1 MGLRAA
7 FDDKQSFLSEV
18 NVEKTCL
25 KLQSSLNELKDGKNN
40 DRNVKY
46 HWSYLSCSKILSYNS
61 MEKELVELKMAY
73 PNTTILHS
81 NPSVMSP
88 FWDSDGQKAA
98 SSLNTTNL
106 DSKNMY
112 MKRKKHEIIGK
123 CLLMKELHGIHVLRY
138 ENWTALRCSEL
149 VNGMVNSIQ
158 NSESKSN
165 HYIKSS
171 TKADAN
177 GIINRGGQNRGR
189 GPKRK
194 RKSGPPFLPV
204 ESLGRL
210 DVASSGNSVSEE
222 WCESIKEEYAVKP
235 LQSWGRLPE
244 SLQIKWKSGLCD
256 AHFSKARMAEHPLP
270 QCNDSQI
277 ESKELIAIMAA
288 TTTRKV
294 LNPTPG
300 RLSLFNMLLPSL
312 MRSVECGYRYVY
324 VLGYD
329 VGDSYYD
336 TDEGMAEVLRWFSD
350 NVERIMS
357 ENGIELKILPV
368 RVNNTLKKPGPVF
381 IEMARRAYEMKA
393 DYFFR
398 INDDTELVSRWP
410 SSFVSA
416 LGSIHGR
423 VGVVGPFCR
432 QGNQQILTHDFVH
445 RTHMEIFEMNYYPPE
460 LVDWW
465 MDDWISFVYGE
476 SRSFKVSNVEVLH
489 HTGAHGRRYEVD
501 RENSAKVGRLV
512 KEGRIKIRNWLI
524 ANKVDD
530 HIIKSFDN
538 DKYQTIGGTFPLKL
552 WN

>member
-1 MGLRAA
+1 
-7 FDDKQSFLSEV
+7 
-18 NVEKTCL
+18 
-25 KLQSSLNELKDGKNN
+25 
-40 DRNVKY
+40 
-46 HWSYLSCSKILSYNS
+46 
-61 MEKELVELKMAY
+61 
-73 PNTTILHS
+73 
-81 NPSVMSP
+81 
-88 FWDSDGQKAA
+88 
-98 SSLNTTNL
+98 
-106 DSKNMY
+106 
-112 MKRKKHEIIGK
+112 
-123 CLLMKELHGIHVLRY
+123 
-138 ENWTALRCSEL
+138 
-149 VNGMVNSIQ
+149 
-158 NSESKSN
+158 
-165 HYIKSS
+165 
-171 TKADAN
+171 
-177 GIINRGGQNRGR
+177 
-189 GPKRK
+189 
-194 RKSGPPFLPV
+194 
-204 ESLGRL
+204 
-210 DVASSGNSVSEE
+210 
-222 WCESIKEEYAVKP
+222 
-235 LQSWGRLPE
+235 
-244 SLQIKWKSGLCD
+244 
-256 AHFSKARMAEHPLP
+256 
-270 QCNDSQI
+270 
-277 ESKELIAIMAA
+277 
-288 TTTRKV
+288 
-294 LNPTPG
+294 
-300 RLSLFNMLLPSL
+300 
-312 MRSVECGYRYVY
+312 VY

-336 TDEGMAEVLRWFSD
+336 TDEGMAEVLGWFSD

-357 ENGIELKILPV
+357 ENGIEFKILPV

-416 LGSIHGR
+416 LGSVHGR

-476 SRSFKVSNVEVLH
+476 SRSFKASNVEVLH